1 MDTAQSGRLL
11 LELPS
16 RGSRD
21 MGSGERG
28 MGSGEGLS
36 CLKEG
41 ESQRARLPV
50 LRLSLSGVGRGG
62 NRGCRK
68 EEEKRR
74 E

>member
-1 MDTAQSGRLL
+1 
-11 LELPS
+11 
-16 RGSRD
+16 